1 MPKPKILT
9 KIKSSK
15 LISRTI
21 IMVIGA
27 LVLALNYNFFLLQND
42 LVVGG
47 TSGIG
52 IILHQVF
59 SIDPASFIFISGVI
73 LIVISY
79 IFLGVSQ
86 TNRTIV
92 GALLYPIFIK
102 LTAPLITDVLPS
114 ITFESQILTVL
125 VAGILLGLGNGLVY
139 KAGFTTGGSDVII
152 QIINKYLKVPTGKS
166 VLITNVLIICIGG
179 FVFGTQDMIY
189 SILVL
194 IISSMLIDR
203 ILIGISDSKMFFIY
217 SRKINEVEDFI
228 INKLNTGV
236 TIFSAEGGYSKN
248 KKQMIMCVVP
258 TRDYYY
264 FKEAILKID
273 ANAFFVISDCYEV
286 SGGVKRS
293 NLPFI

>member
-1 MPKPKILT
+1 
-9 KIKSSK
+9 
-15 LISRTI
+15 
-21 IMVIGA
+21 MVIGA